1 MRYLLLTLLLSFS
14 LASFANEELVV
25 EQATGKT
32 AWTISTIKDLTFDGK
47 GVKISFNDNTSVYYA
62 AETLSMIH
70 FNATASG
77 VNAIEA
83 GKSITVEGDCVVV
96 NGYEGDIKVYSLAG
110 AVVAQ
115 GKGARLDISHLNEGT
130 YVVKAGSLI
139 SKIIK

>member
-1 MRYLLLTLLLSFS
+1 
-14 LASFANEELVV
+14 
-25 EQATGKT
+25 
-32 AWTISTIKDLTFDGK
+32 
-47 GVKISFNDNTSVYYA
+47 
-62 AETLSMIH
+62 MIH
-70 FNATASG
+70 FNASASG